1 MREVAFLRRNAEKWE
16 RFEALLNND
25 DPDPD
30 ELADLYVQV
39 TDDLSYARTYYPN
52 SKTTRYLNDLSN
64 KVHQRIYRTK
74 PEDRGRFVRFWAEEV
89 PRAVAGAQT
98 ELVASLSVFLLAIA
112 IGMLSAA
119 YEPTFVRLILGD
131 AYVNMTLDNIE
142 QGDPMAVY
150 KSMNQL
156 DMFLSI
162 ALNNVRVAILAFG
175 AGLFFSVGTGYVLL
189 TNGIMIGAFQYF
201 FIARDLAAESMLVIY
216 IHGTLE
222 LSAIVIAGAAGLVL
236 GNGFLF
242 PGTYT
247 RRASFVRSARQGGKI
262 VVGLIPVFVIAALLE
277 GFVTRYTNMPP
288 ALSLLIIGGSA
299 AFVLWYF
306 VLMPLRVEQR
316 DAQAQRATDAASRE
330 GPSGEAAFEA
340 DPPAASPVDD
350 VRLDD
355 VRLDDVRLGDGD
367 DREPPESRS
376 SGAEASV
383 PSGPSSARPARRSE
397 GR

>member
-16 RFEALLNND
+16 RFEMLLKHD

-39 TDDLSYARTYYPN
+39 TDDLSYARTYYPD

-64 KVHQRIYRTK
+64 EVHQRIYRTK
-74 PEDRGRFVRFWAEEV
+74 PEDRGRLVRFWTEEV
-89 PRAVAGAQT
+89 PRAVAGART
-98 ELVASLSVFLLAIA
+98 EMATSLAVFLLAIA
-112 IGMLSAA
+112 IGMVSAA

-131 AYVNMTLDNIE
+131 AYVNMTLENIE

-150 KSMNQL
+150 KSMNQM

-162 ALNNVRVAILAFG
+162 AINNVRVAILAFG
-175 AGLFFSVGTGYVLL
+175 AGLLFSVGTGYVLL

-201 FIARDLAAESMLVIY
+201 FIARDLAVESMLVIY

-222 LSAIVIAGAAGLVL
+222 LSAIVIAGAAGFVL

-247 RRASFVRSARQGGKI
+247 RRASFVRAARQGGKI
-262 VVGLIPVFVIAALLE
+262 LVGLIPVFVIAALLE

-288 ALSLLIIGGSA
+288 ALSLLIIGASA

-306 VLMPLRVEQR
+306 VLVPLRVDQR
-316 DAQAQRATDAASRE
+316 DAAAPRASDAASRE
-330 GPSGEAAFEA
+330 GPPAEAAFETARSA
-340 DPPAASPVDD
+340 DAP
-350 VRLDD
+350 
-355 VRLDDVRLGDGD
+355 DGD
-367 DREPPESRS
+367 DPLGDENGHTAPHPRPSTAEESPPAGR
-376 SGAEASV
+376 A
-383 PSGPSSARPARRSE
+383 SSARPVRRSV
-397 GR
+397 RR